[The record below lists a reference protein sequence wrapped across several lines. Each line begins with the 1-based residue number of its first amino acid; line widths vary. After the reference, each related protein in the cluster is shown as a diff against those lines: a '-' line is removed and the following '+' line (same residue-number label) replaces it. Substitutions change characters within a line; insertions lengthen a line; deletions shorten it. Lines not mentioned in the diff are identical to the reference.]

1 MQWTWAWENS
11 SRWWGTGKPG
21 GVLHPWGSKESDTT
35 GWLNNNNYY
44 ILYIYGLF
52 YYLRQCCF
60 TCDFVSV
67 VKGFPPKYSIIQSLF
82 KFRNTLYI
90 FFFFFESPSVV
101 SNSLQPHGLYSP
113 WNSTGLNTG
122 VGSLYHLQGIFPT
135 QGLNTGPLH
144 CR

>member
-1 MQWTWAWENS
+1 MQWAWAWEYS
-11 SRWWGTGKPG
+11 GRWWGTGKPG
-21 GVLHPWGSKESDTT
+21 VLHPWGCRVRHYWVTEQQQLLYT
-35 GWLNNNNYY
+35 
-44 ILYIYGLF
+44 IYIYGLL

-67 VKGFPPKYSIIQSLF
+67 VKDFPQKYSIIQSLF

-90 FFFFFESPSVV
+90 FFFFFVSPSVV

-113 WNSTGLNTG
+113 SNSPGLNTG